1 MAAHTAAAT
10 KAADQ
15 AAAGPVPS
23 TIEGKKPAIWAVM
36 TPTGRPTRPTYQAAD
51 RAKGKAA
58 DKAAASSVPN
68 TAERK
73 AAVSPTGQAADKA
86 AATPWPSVI
95 ERKKPPIWAV
105 MTSTGRPRNR
115 PAPPP
120 SPPKQQPQN
129 SSSQGSTVQQ
139 GSAQSG
145 MPAGVQSSA
154 VSMTYIGRPAIDGA
168 GKLTGRM
175 EIVPASDVPA
185 VTPGDKSV
193 SSNVVAASEALSR
206 AVGKP
211 GAVANQPEAVPS
223 KNEPALDRSGAERDT
238 AQASSSSPGA
248 SSSSPGANQGADQ
261 PGAVS
266 LTYVTRPAID
276 AVGRPTGR
284 IEVVPAS
291 DVPAVTPHDK
301 SVSSNVVA
309 ASEALRRAVG
319 KPGAMADQPGAVPN
333 RGEPALDRSSAERD
347 TAQSSSS
354 RAGASSI
361 SPGASQAAAAA
372 AEDGR
377 RSNMERSSS
386 WKTG

>member
-15 AAAGPVPS
+15 AAAGPVP
-23 TIEGKKPAIWAVM
+23 TAIEGKKPAIWAVM
-36 TPTGRPTRPTYQAAD
+36 TPTGRPTRPTHQSAD
-51 RAKGKAA
+51 RARVKAA

-73 AAVSPTGQAADKA
+73 AAVSPTGQATDT
-86 AATPWPSVI
+86 ATASPIPSVI
-95 ERKKPPIWAV
+95 ERKNPPIWAV
-105 MTSTGRPRNR
+105 MTATGRPRIR
-115 PAPPP
+115 PAPLP

-154 VSMTYIGRPAIDGA
+154 VSMTYIRRPAIDGA

-175 EIVPASDVPA
+175 EIVPAYDVPA

-206 AVGKP
+206 AAGEP

-223 KNEPALDRSGAERDT
+223 KNEPAQDRSGAERDT
-238 AQASSSSPGA
+238 AQASSSGPGA

-261 PGAVS
+261 SGAVC

-291 DVPAVTPHDK
+291 DVPAVTPSDR

-309 ASEALRRAVG
+309 ASEALSRAVG
-319 KPGAMADQPGAVPN
+319 KPGAVADQPRAVPN
-333 RGEPALDRSSAERD
+333 KGELALDRSSAERD
-347 TAQSSSS
+347 TAQASSNSP
-354 RAGASSI
+354 GASSS
-361 SPGASQAAAAA
+361 SPGASQAAAA